1 MHMYKHKYVYIY
13 IYMIIHACIF
23 KHVQQAVQTA
33 TEIHILHHFATCCL
47 AQHLEDST
55 PGEAAQG
62 GVAG

>member
-1 MHMYKHKYVYIY
+1 MHMYKHKYIC
-13 IYMIIHACIF
+13 MIIHACIF

-33 TEIHILHHFATCCL
+33 TETQFLHHFTTCCL

-55 PGEAAQG
+55 PGEAAEG